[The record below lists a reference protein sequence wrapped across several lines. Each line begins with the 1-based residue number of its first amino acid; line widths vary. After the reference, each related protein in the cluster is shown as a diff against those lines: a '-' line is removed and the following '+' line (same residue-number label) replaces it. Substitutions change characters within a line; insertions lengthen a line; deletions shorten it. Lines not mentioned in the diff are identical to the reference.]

1 MAWYYIMKKAEV
13 FETTYR
19 QYIQQVAEIDLAAR
33 AKILGAVEKDG
44 ALEISFYGEPHMISK
59 SGVFKP
65 SGERASFAVCVLLC
79 CYVLQSPDKAP
90 NPGEWVTY
98 REFKDAGP
106 LVGYF
111 TSNTN
116 KIIEATFAGRIDV
129 LKAACLK
136 MGGQLVEEPAFDV
149 ACMFDMLPRIPVFFR
164 FNDRDDTFPSQTS
177 ILFRQSAEKHI
188 DMECLAIGGT
198 YLTGNLIGNSAGD
211 VNDSDL
217 SR

>member
-1 MAWYYIMKKAEV
+1 MKKSEV

-19 QYIQQVAEIDLAAR
+19 QYIKQIAEIDLSAR
-33 AKILGAVEKDG
+33 AHVLGAVEKDG
-44 ALEISFYGEPHMISK
+44 ALEIQFYGLPHLVSK

-65 SGERASFAVCVLLC
+65 SGERASFAICVLLC
-79 CYVLQSPDKAP
+79 CYILQCPDSSPD
-90 NPGEWVTY
+90 PGDWVTY

-116 KIIEATFAGRIDV
+116 KIIETTFAGRSDV
-129 LKAACLK
+129 LKVACLK
-136 MGGQLVEEPAFDV
+136 MGGQLVDEPAFDV
-149 ACMFDMLPRIPVFFR
+149 ACMFTMLPRIPVFFR
-164 FNDRDDTFPSQTS
+164 FNDRDDTFPTQTS

-198 YLTGNLIGNSAGD
+198 YLTGNLIGNPDGVSD
-211 VNDSDL
+211 KVNMN
-217 SR
+217 RK

>member
-1 MAWYYIMKKAEV
+1 MKKAEV

-19 QYIQQVAEIDLAAR
+19 RYIQQIAEIDLS
-33 AKILGAVEKDG
+33 AKAQILGAQEKNG
-44 ALEISFYGEPHMISK
+44 ALEIKFYGQPHLVSNA
-59 SGVFKP
+59 GVFKF

-79 CYVLQSPDKAP
+79 CYVLQCPDATAD
-90 NPGEWVTY
+90 PGEWVTY

-116 KIIEATFAGRIDV
+116 KIIEDTFTGRIDA
-129 LKAACLK
+129 LKAACTN
-136 MGGQLVEEPAFDV
+136 MGGQLVDASAFDV

-164 FNDRDDTFPSQTS
+164 FNDRDETFPSQVS

-198 YLTGNLIGNSAGD
+198 YLTGHLIGDPGEL
-211 VNDSDL
+211 SDG
-217 SR
+217 SDIS